1 MSEQRIQ
8 TVKIVWKGDDAKGK
22 VVEFTRSIKG
32 TDAAVE
38 QLNDS
43 LGDNATVTAKTSLS
57 MKEARAQ
64 AQKNFTAANRLVTQH
79 NRLTNQLKQQIHMS
93 SLSDDAQ
100 EVYAAQMRLGAN
112 ATKEQKDEIARL
124 ITQLQAQRVA
134 TGKTSGSM
142 RNFRGIMQNAGW
154 QLQDTTVQLQMGTSA
169 WTVLSQQGSQ
179 FASAFGPGGAVI
191 GALIAVGGAV
201 GGLAVKA
208 LTGKKSIK
216 ELAEAQKILN
226 GVFQDG
232 EVAADDLTESYR
244 KLFAKNKD
252 LAILTAQQAKFA
264 AKDQMKAARDSL
276 GALGKEYFGLNATIK
291 TSGKLSKEMQQAV
304 TLANTRRTK
313 AIEKQSKEL
322 GITVDQYHEINQLVQ
337 KGAFGAVAEKVTEI
351 SKETGG
357 MNRKLANTALTFLQT
372 SENAKDAAKQVEKL
386 QKIIAGEITPK
397 KPKDKKPKGKKATT
411 AKDED
416 FSFLM
421 GQIQTEINLRK
432 KALEDIDKAQV
443 SFFQQRT
450 DPRVVEEQKY
460 IERMKTLNDAKKQAW
475 AQDAASKAE
484 VNHLI
489 ESEDQRHNQ
498 AKEELAFSAMT
509 TSVQTAQMAQTA
521 MQSTVD
527 LLSNGVDQ
535 VKAQTAEMNNFQ
547 KLMFLSSQVIAASM
561 AVINGIS
568 LGMKMAEAFSGG
580 NPIAAAALQA
590 TGVSMGAASAGAI
603 MGTTFAGAF
612 DKGGNIPAGQS
623 GIVSEY
629 GNELVNGVMVK
640 GPARVTSREDTAK
653 MMGGASLNVTV
664 VNNATG
670 VQHEV
675 QQVDENTVKII
686 ASQVF
691 NDNIDRG
698 VAAVVDKKGSKT
710 DKSFRKN
717 YNTQRN
723 Y

>member
-201 GGLAVKA
+201 GGLAVKMI
-208 LTGKKSIK
+208 TGKKSLK

-322 GITVDQYHEINQLVQ
+322 GITVGQYHEINQLVQ

-397 KPKDKKPKGKKATT
+397 KPKDKKPKGKKAT

-460 IERMKTLNDAKKQAW
+460 IETMKTLNDAKKQAW

-484 VNHLI
+484 VNRLV
-489 ESEDQRHNQ
+489 EAEDQRHNQ
-498 AKEELAFSAMT
+498 AKEELAISAIAST
-509 TSVQTAQMAQTA
+509 VQTASMAQTA

-527 LLSNGVDQ
+527 LLSNGVEN

-547 KLMFLSSQVIAASM
+547 KLMFLSSQALAATM

-568 LGMKMAEAFSGG
+568 LGAKLAEMF
-580 NPIAAAALQA
+580 PLAAIPMQTFGTSL
-590 TGVSMGAASAGAI
+590 GAANAGAI

-664 VNNATG
+664 VNNAPG

-675 QQVDENTVKII
+675 QQVDENTVKVI

-710 DKSFRKN
+710 DKSMRKN

>member
-397 KPKDKKPKGKKATT
+397 KPKDKKPKGKKAT

-460 IERMKTLNDAKKQAW
+460 IETMKTLNDAKKQAW

-484 VNHLI
+484 VNRLV
-489 ESEDQRHNQ
+489 EAEDQRHNQ
-498 AKEELAFSAMT
+498 AKEELAISAIAST
-509 TSVQTAQMAQTA
+509 VQTASMAQTA

-527 LLSNGVDQ
+527 LLSNGVEN

-547 KLMFLSSQVIAASM
+547 KLMFLSSQALAATM

-568 LGMKMAEAFSGG
+568 LGAKLAEMF
-580 NPIAAAALQA
+580 PLAAIPMQTFGTSL
-590 TGVSMGAASAGAI
+590 GAANAGAI

-664 VNNATG
+664 VNNAPG

-675 QQVDENTVKII
+675 QQVDENTVKVI

-710 DKSFRKN
+710 DKSMRKN